1 MPESR
6 VSIVTSREDEML
18 FLFDSILNTSGFWKN
33 IEAKRK
39 KLKKT
44 KQHFRILIKPDI
56 DFFVLNSSTCIQPAL
71 VEYLIDTLVEKGF
84 VNCVIAG
91 SDNSTDFYLE
101 NRDVNILADLVGYK
115 YITPGNHP
123 YDIINLSENLSPA
136 NFDSNCVLKNE
147 MLSADWLE
155 ADFRIIVSKNKTD
168 EEFYY
173 SLCLNSL
180 IDILPEKAKHFHYYF
195 KYKPDEVALAL
206 YNRNEVDFCI
216 IDAFESN
223 HGSLGALHQNPIE
236 TKTFIAGNHVLLT
249 DWAAALKMG
258 LDPYASSMN
267 SYALKNAGLPE
278 NYKLTGD
285 LSIYPEWKNVSLTF
299 SESVKARN
307 INPVMRQLSQ
317 AWLQEIDTDIFPF
330 KNIADSQVNKIL
342 SPIIKNIDEHPL
354 AYSALIFLN
363 YSLGN
368 IQKFIQS
375 WQILYDKEKVFRKD
389 TDLGFDPAEFSSK
402 NYQDVVNYIKP
413 LAQIVEHIEPD
424 ANGLKWRYI
433 DDSVLFEYTRTLPY
447 NFSAFIAKVDIAQSV
462 QFMFD
467 NIGGAR
473 IPVKHNQKNKI
484 IHQAER
490 DLYLPQ
496 PNWMVFFGGK
506 YIDVCKIE
514 CIEYASNKETMYWR
528 TIKSLNNSADY
539 DDGMVE
545 ISAAGK
551 NITQI
556 KIVARQKFTLPLF
569 FQVINMD
576 YLPKVKNALVSD
588 AYNNFFSKTIANF
601 EAAYEGRN
609 VKGGKTIDENFI
621 AHNEYNQPFVAEQF
635 KNVIAVF
642 SGIIEKWVNRNKK
655 TTDELGADTDENG
668 YRHFGG
674 NTDKDAADI
683 LKEFA
688 SGVSDALK
696 KDMKYLTGNN

>member
-1 MPESR
+1 
-6 VSIVTSREDEML
+6 
-18 FLFDSILNTSGFWKN
+18 
-33 IEAKRK
+33 
-39 KLKKT
+39 
-44 KQHFRILIKPDI
+44 
-56 DFFVLNSSTCIQPAL
+56 
-71 VEYLIDTLVEKGF
+71 
-84 VNCVIAG
+84 
-91 SDNSTDFYLE
+91 
-101 NRDVNILADLVGYK
+101 
-115 YITPGNHP
+115 
-123 YDIINLSENLSPA
+123 
-136 NFDSNCVLKNE
+136 
-147 MLSADWLE
+147 
-155 ADFRIIVSKNKTD
+155 
-168 EEFYY
+168 
-173 SLCLNSL
+173 
-180 IDILPEKAKHFHYYF
+180 
-195 KYKPDEVALAL
+195 
-206 YNRNEVDFCI
+206 
-216 IDAFESN
+216 
-223 HGSLGALHQNPIE
+223 
-236 TKTFIAGNHVLLT
+236 
-249 DWAAALKMG
+249 
-258 LDPYASSMN
+258 
-267 SYALKNAGLPE
+267 
-278 NYKLTGD
+278 
-285 LSIYPEWKNVSLTF
+285 
-299 SESVKARN
+299 
-307 INPVMRQLSQ
+307 
-317 AWLQEIDTDIFPF
+317 
-330 KNIADSQVNKIL
+330 
-342 SPIIKNIDEHPL
+342 
-354 AYSALIFLN
+354 
-363 YSLGN
+363 
-368 IQKFIQS
+368 
-375 WQILYDKEKVFRKD
+375 
-389 TDLGFDPAEFSSK
+389 SSK

-447 NFSAFIAKVDIAQSV
+447 DFSAFIAKVDIAQSV

>member
-1 MPESR
+1 M
-6 VSIVTSREDEML
+6 
-18 FLFDSILNTSGFWKN
+18 
-33 IEAKRK
+33 
-39 KLKKT
+39 
-44 KQHFRILIKPDI
+44 
-56 DFFVLNSSTCIQPAL
+56 
-71 VEYLIDTLVEKGF
+71 
-84 VNCVIAG
+84 
-91 SDNSTDFYLE
+91 
-101 NRDVNILADLVGYK
+101 
-115 YITPGNHP
+115 
-123 YDIINLSENLSPA
+123 
-136 NFDSNCVLKNE
+136 
-147 MLSADWLE
+147 
-155 ADFRIIVSKNKTD
+155 
-168 EEFYY
+168 
-173 SLCLNSL
+173 
-180 IDILPEKAKHFHYYF
+180 
-195 KYKPDEVALAL
+195 
-206 YNRNEVDFCI
+206 
-216 IDAFESN
+216 
-223 HGSLGALHQNPIE
+223 
-236 TKTFIAGNHVLLT
+236 
-249 DWAAALKMG
+249 
-258 LDPYASSMN
+258 
-267 SYALKNAGLPE
+267 
-278 NYKLTGD
+278 
-285 LSIYPEWKNVSLTF
+285 
-299 SESVKARN
+299 
-307 INPVMRQLSQ
+307 
-317 AWLQEIDTDIFPF
+317 
-330 KNIADSQVNKIL
+330 NKIL

-368 IQKFIQS
+368 IQKFIES

-473 IPVKHNQKNKI
+473 IPVKYNQKNKI

-576 YLPKVKNALVSD
+576 YLPKVKMPW
-588 AYNNFFSKTIANF
+588 YQMPTIISF
-601 EAAYEGRN
+601 Q
-609 VKGGKTIDENFI
+609 KLL
-621 AHNEYNQPFVAEQF
+621 Q
-635 KNVIAVF
+635 
-642 SGIIEKWVNRNKK
+642 
-655 TTDELGADTDENG
+655 
-668 YRHFGG
+668 
-674 NTDKDAADI
+674 I
-683 LKEFA
+683 LKQH
-688 SGVSDALK
+688 
-696 KDMKYLTGNN
+696 MKVAM